1 MADFNFTCFL
11 YGGCCIVIG
20 VIYRFFPPKKYS
32 RFNGVQL
39 KAALRNEHTWH
50 ESNRF
55 IATPLLIT
63 GLAFLL
69 AGVVLGPIVQIKYLS
84 FHLAILAVCIS
95 ALTSTALLNR
105 HLKKVFD
112 NEGNRIKDM

>member
-1 MADFNFTCFL
+1 MLPLWRLLYN
-11 YGGCCIVIG
+11 YGGYIQV
-20 VIYRFFPPKKYS
+20 FPPKKYS

-39 KAALRNEHTWH
+39 KTALRNKHTWH

-69 AGVVLGPIVQIKYLS
+69 AGVVFGPILQIKYLS
-84 FHLAILAVCIS
+84 FRLAILAVCIS

-112 NEGNRIKDM
+112 NEGNRINDI